1 MLIPNNTNEWGN
13 LFMVTKEKKKSK
25 RMIVGIIASLFV
37 VIIIVMALILA
48 NSGKV
53 YFEDVP
59 TYRLGE
65 TLEYEGVQI
74 TLVGYDEFTENSW
87 ATADRGKVFLFPIV
101 EVVNPTDESYVIH
114 DDKFDC
120 YYKNRKVEDTANTS
134 AAYAGYVGEG
144 VATLGNFVD
153 AGETQIGCIPLE
165 VPAKW
170 DTIELYFFDNLDEV
184 PSFCLVV
191 EK

>member
-1 MLIPNNTNEWGN
+1 ME
-13 LFMVTKEKKKSK
+13 TKEKKKSK
-25 RMIVGIIASLFV
+25 RIIVSIIVSLLV
-37 VIIIVMALILA
+37 VIIIVIAIILA

-65 TLEYEGVQI
+65 TVEYEGVQI
-74 TLVGYDEFTENSW
+74 TLVGYDEFTENGW
-87 ATADRGKVFLFPIV
+87 ATADWGKVFLFPIV
-101 EVVNPTDESYVIH
+101 EVVNPTDESYMIY

-120 YYKNRKVEDTANTS
+120 YYKNRKVERTHNCF
-134 AAYAGYVGEG
+134 AAHAGYVGEG
-144 VATLGNFVD
+144 VASLGNFVD

-170 DTIELYFFDNLDEV
+170 ETIELYFFDSMDEV